1 MSKFRNPSQ
10 SDIEEFN
17 KELEFDMEF
26 SGYLLTLFRLLRE
39 KKKGYPCKQ
48 DIDFL
53 EFLLQMK
60 YDDLYIINPKRTLSD
75 VPRIVDITW
84 K

>member
-10 SDIEEFN
+10 QDIESFN
-17 KELEFDMEF
+17 KELEFDMEL

-39 KKKGYPCKQ
+39 KKKGYPCHQ
-48 DIDFL
+48 DITFL

-60 YDDLYIINPKRTLSD
+60 YDDLYLINPKRTLSD
-75 VPRIVDITW
+75 VPRIVDIVW